1 VVIVGKDILKNIPF
15 LQIVKKDLE
24 KESLPLI
31 IFVHGFTSG
40 KEHNLHFAYL
50 LAEKG
55 FRVILPEAEYH
66 GEREQSLTEKEIYLR
81 FWEIVIKTIHEL
93 NLFKEYYV
101 QEELADPNRI
111 GLAGTS
117 MGGIVTLGALTQ
129 YSWIKTAVSLMGM
142 PAYESF
148 SLWQMDQLQ
157 TQGFEIPF
165 SEKEIEEQLAMLRQY
180 DLSIQP
186 EKLNGTPLLFWHGKK
201 DQTVPYKLAYQ
212 FYQSYKDTYSSETQN
227 IHFITDKQ
235 ADHKVSREGLKA
247 TVNWFETN
255 L

>member
-1 VVIVGKDILKNIPF
+1 VVIVEKDTLKDIPF

-40 KEHNLHFAYL
+40 KENNLHFAYL
-50 LAEKG
+50 LAERG
-55 FRVILPEAEYH
+55 FRVILPEAVYH
-66 GEREQSLTEKEIYLR
+66 GEREQILNEKEIYLR

-93 NLFKEYYV
+93 NHFKEYYV

-157 TQGFEIPF
+157 SQGFKIPF
-165 SEKEIEEQLAMLRQY
+165 TKKEIEEQMAMLRKY

-186 EKLNGTPLLFWHGKK
+186 EKIKGKPLLFWHGEK
-201 DQTVPYKLAYQ
+201 DQTVPYELAYQ
-212 FYQSYKDTYSSETQN
+212 FYESYKDTYSSEAQN

-235 ADHKVSREGLKA
+235 ADHKVSREGLRA